1 MKRSFV
7 GALGFCLLGLLG
19 LVGLVG
25 LASAQQFDIT
35 PRGPVL
41 LGDPVTVAL
50 QGFTPAVPVTVV
62 AERVFRDRASGKR
75 LIHRSQATFPTDANG
90 AVDVAHASPVKGS
103 SYQGADARGLY
114 WSMVPTQDVAGDD
127 RPSLEVRL
135 SARLA
140 DKPDAPPLA
149 QGTVTFITER
159 PDVNTEKVSDFPG
172 AVFATQGGAKKRPA
186 LIILGG
192 SEGGAAITNSAAPLA
207 SHGLAVL
214 ALPYYSPK
222 DDKGQQEVPGLP
234 SNFDRIPVERL
245 NQARAWLQKRPDVDG
260 ARIGVM
266 GTSKGAELALLAG
279 AYLGWPSVVVAMVP
293 SDVVW
298 EGWGENVEEG
308 KHPSFSLLGKPL
320 PFVPYAGVLQELKG
334 FETGDPVRFRR
345 PSEQGRTAHSAAAVK
360 ARIPV
365 ERIKA
370 PLLVVGGH
378 DDQVWPSGAM
388 AQNIAERRVGLKHE
402 TLALIY
408 SGAGHALGG
417 TGYGPT
423 TQHNT
428 ELFKMGGNPTDDA
441 HAQGDAWP
449 KIVTFLQKHLGMSG
463 GVQR

>member
-1 MKRSFV
+1 
-7 GALGFCLLGLLG
+7 
-19 LVGLVG
+19 LV
-25 LASAQQFDIT
+25 SAQQFDIT
-35 PRGPVL
+35 PQGPVL

-50 QGFTPAVPVTVV
+50 RGFTPAAPVTVV

-75 LIHRSQATFPTDANG
+75 LIHRSQATFQTDANG
-90 AVDVAHASPVKGS
+90 AVDLAQAPPAKGS

-114 WSMVPTQDVAGDD
+114 WSMMPTQDVAPDD

-135 SARLA
+135 SARPV
-140 DKPDAPPLA
+140 DKPDALPLA
-149 QGTVTFITER
+149 QAAVTFITER
-159 PDVNTEKVSDFPG
+159 PNVNTEKVGGFPG
-172 AVFATQGGAKKRPA
+172 AVFATQGGTQKRPA

-192 SEGGAAITNSAAPLA
+192 SEGGAAITNGAAPLA
-207 SHGLAVL
+207 SHGFAVL

-234 SNFDRIPVERL
+234 ATFDRIPVERL

-260 ARIGVM
+260 SRIGVM

-279 AYLGWPSVVVAMVP
+279 VYLGWPSVVAAMVP
-293 SDVVW
+293 TDVVW
-298 EGWGENVEEG
+298 EGWGEGVEEG
-308 KHPSFSLLGKPL
+308 KNPSFSLLGKPL
-320 PFVPYAGVLQELKG
+320 PFVPYRGVVEELKG
-334 FETGDPVRFRR
+334 FQTGDPVRFRR
-345 PSEQGRTAHSAAAVK
+345 PSEQGRTKHAAAAVK

-370 PLLVVGGH
+370 PLLMVAGH

-388 AQNIAERRVGLKHE
+388 AQNIAERRVGVKHE

-428 ELFKMGGNPTDDA
+428 ELFKMGGNPSDDA
-441 HAQGDAWP
+441 RAQADAWP
-449 KIVTFLQKHLGMSG
+449 KTIAFLQKHLG
-463 GVQR
+463 VK